1 MNGLCSAA
9 SCSAAEPCFI
19 ATDRRR
25 LVGTAIERMACPDY
39 IGDRG
44 GGGYCGGCTRA
55 ESRVVLSPIGSG
67 GGGLGGPSDAVP
79 DELDGDSGTGRPVAT
94 DRRQGCQLRP
104 QRFHHRARTR
114 LGPVLRR
121 PGGAPRWIH

>member
-67 GGGLGGPSDAVP
+67 GGQFGGPFDAVP
-79 DELDGDSGTGRPVAT
+79 DELDGGS
-94 DRRQGCQLRP
+94 RRSTCR
-104 QRFHHRARTR
+104 HRSASKASVTPPAFSPSSRTR

-121 PGGAPRWIH
+121 ACG